1 MEQTVK
7 QRLIEFITFKGLSQ
21 KRFAEMVGVSSGY
34 VNAIR
39 KSIQP
44 DTLHR
49 IAICFPELNTG
60 WLVTGEGEM
69 LKTNMISSGNTDSVV
84 NSRNFSYEKGGIA
97 AKDFFAYAKENQRQ
111 MGQLIDAIAELTKKI
126 Q

>member
-97 AKDFFAYAKENQRQ
+97 AKDFLAYAKENQRQ
-111 MGQLIDAIAELTKKI
+111 MGQLIDTIAELTKKI

>member
-7 QRLIEFITFKGLSQ
+7 ERLISFLKYKQLSQ
-21 KRFAEMVGVSSGY
+21 KKFADIVGVSSGY

-44 DTLHR
+44 ETLHR
-49 IAICFPELNTG
+49 ISMCFPELNTG
-60 WLVTGEGEM
+60 WLVTGDGTM
-69 LKTNMISSGNTDSVV
+69 LKAEGSQNGNHDSVV
-84 NSRNFSYEKGGIA
+84 NSKNFSYDKSGIPA
-97 AKDFFAYAKENQRQ
+97 EQFLAVVKENQRQ
-111 MGQLIDAIAELTKKI
+111 MGQLIDTIAVLTQKL